1 MRKNINKEKI
11 EGRLFS
17 HTLELKTV
25 KDQNSANFGKEFIAG
40 TVEIAVDEDGLN
52 VIPVHY
58 TYVTEMTSKGSKN
71 KTFEV
76 LRKIIN
82 EGKDWASCGKENAV
96 YVKAEPSLA
105 LTEFYKDDDT
115 LVSVKANEG
124 GFISFVTSL
133 EKNEAAR
140 NIFEVDMLITNVNVV
155 EPDEE
160 KHIDEKYAEIQGA
173 IFNFN
178 NYLLPVSFV
187 VRDEAGINYFDGL
200 GISNSEPVYTKVWGR
215 INCLTKTET
224 ITEKSAFGAAAV
236 KTVKKTSKEWLI
248 EGVLENPYDFGDE
261 KVLTADEVNTAS
273 QNRQVHLAELK
284 KRRDEYEA
292 TKKTSAP
299 TGAMPSAGAVKTG
312 GFQF

>member
-1 MRKNINKEKI
+1 
-11 EGRLFS
+11 
-17 HTLELKTV
+17 
-25 KDQNSANFGKEFIAG
+25 
-40 TVEIAVDEDGLN
+40 
-52 VIPVHY
+52 
-58 TYVTEMTSKGSKN
+58 MTSKGSKN

-76 LRKIIN
+76 LKKIIN

-96 YVKAEPSLA
+96 FVKAEPSLA

-173 IFNFN
+173 IFNFKN
-178 NYLLPVSFV
+178 DLLPVSFI

-200 GISNSEPVYTKVWGR
+200 GITNSEPVYTKVWGR

-224 ITEKSAFGAAAV
+224 VTEKSAFGAAAV